1 MHLYGSDSSPYAR
14 RIRMFAHFHDINLPY
29 TCMDIFTDIDR
40 QKLIAHN
47 PTRKIP
53 FLTDGELN
61 IADSGLIMRYLS
73 EQHQLKALSWWQA
86 NQLVQI
92 DACND
97 SFVELLIC
105 KRSGFDTS
113 DDRLFF
119 NLQHERVGALL
130 SYLDEQCVKAAFLDS
145 SYLKISLYCLLDW
158 ILFRELYDLQPFSA
172 LSAFH
177 KTQSNLPGATQTNPR
192 NS

>member
-1 MHLYGSDSSPYAR
+1 MQLFGSDTSPYAR
-14 RIRMFAHFHDINLPY
+14 RIRMFAHYHQFDLPY
-29 TCMDIFTDIDR
+29 TCLDIFMQDDR
-40 QKLIAHN
+40 QTMVKHN

-61 IADSGLIMRYLS
+61 IADSGLIMRYLT
-73 EQHQLKALSWWQA
+73 EQKQLNEMTWWQA

-105 KRSGFDTS
+105 KRSEFDIS
-113 DDRLFF
+113 EDRLFF
-119 NLQHERVGALL
+119 NLQNERVAALL
-130 SYLDEQCVKAAFLDS
+130 GYLNEQCVKDTFLES

-158 ILFRELYDLQPFSA
+158 ILFRELYDLQDFDA
-172 LSAFH
+172 LLAFH
-177 KTQSNLPGATQTNPR
+177 QTQSNLPGVTQTDPR
-192 NS
+192 RS